1 MPTPTS
7 IEQIKDRLASILS
20 DKFGLPEDETR
31 SGATFEEL
39 DIDSL
44 ITVELALILRKEV
57 AVVVEEGEI
66 KASFTLDDA
75 AALIESK
82 GPKL

>member
-1 MPTPTS
+1 MTTPT
-7 IEQIKDRLASILS
+7 ITEQIKDRLAAIL
-20 DKFGLPEDETR
+20 DEKFGLPEEETR
-31 SGATFEEL
+31 SGATFEQL

-57 AVVVEEGEI
+57 DVVIEEGEL
-66 KASFTLDDA
+66 KSSFTLDDA